1 MKAFRPHVVHA
12 RNFGSL
18 EAVAAARLARVPGVV
33 HSEHGYEL
41 ETLSGLP
48 FRRRILCRTLF
59 PLADAVFTVTAD
71 LRNYHSKQSWLAAR
85 NFRVI
90 YNGVDTEKFSPRSG
104 AGLRMR
110 KQLGIPEASVVIGS
124 VGRLVPIKDYSTLLD
139 AAEILLRQRRDVHVL
154 LVGDGP
160 ERTGLQDRVAR
171 SAILTGRVT
180 FAGASDNV
188 PDLLNALD
196 VFVLPSISEG
206 MSNTILE
213 AMASGLAMVVTRAGG
228 NSELVEDGR
237 SGLLFAPRD
246 LQALAQLLLG
256 LFEDSGKRLSLGAAA
271 RARAVEHFG
280 LASMIRQ
287 YRDLYLELAAFRGV
301 REGG

>member
-1 MKAFRPHVVHA
+1 
-12 RNFGSL
+12 
-18 EAVAAARLARVPGVV
+18 
-33 HSEHGYEL
+33 
-41 ETLSGLP
+41 
-48 FRRRILCRTLF
+48 
-59 PLADAVFTVTAD
+59 
-71 LRNYHSKQSWLAAR
+71 
-85 NFRVI
+85 
-90 YNGVDTEKFSPRSG
+90 VDTEKFSPRSG

-139 AAEILLRQRRDVHVL
+139 AAEILMRQRRDVHVL

-171 SAILTGRVT
+171 SAILTGRVK

-246 LQALAQLLLG
+246 LQTLAQLLLS
-256 LFEDSGKRLSLGAAA
+256 LIEDSGKRLSLGAAA
-271 RARAVEHFG
+271 RTRAVEHFG